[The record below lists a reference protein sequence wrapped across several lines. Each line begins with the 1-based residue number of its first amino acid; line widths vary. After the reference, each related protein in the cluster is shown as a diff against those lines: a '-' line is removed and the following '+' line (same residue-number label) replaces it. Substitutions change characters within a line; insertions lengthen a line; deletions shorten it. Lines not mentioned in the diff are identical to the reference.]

1 MDIYPTNHRAKWSDT
16 EMMKLLSEVN
26 KKTPFQTIA
35 DNHHRTIGAIKY
47 KLIRYAID
55 EMKSSETV
63 FSMNYLI
70 KLTNLSKEELLE
82 GFKKLNF
89 IYEND
94 ENDESVDVND
104 NHQELI
110 VERLDKIHS
119 NLLLIWGCLFAYNLI
134 QFIVHFKT
142 LTGC

>member
-1 MDIYPTNHRAKWSDT
+1 MEIYPTNHRAKWSDT
-16 EMMKLLSEVN
+16 EMMKLISEVN
-26 KKTPFQTIA
+26 NKTPFQTIA

-55 EMKSSETV
+55 EMKSNETV
-63 FSMNYLI
+63 FSMNYLM

-94 ENDESVDVND
+94 ENDDDDNN